1 MRKIKG
7 VFMLFTT
14 AAAVALAAYAA
25 AQVPS
30 HPEVLVPTALVP
42 FSVDITAAQC
52 STSNCSFTFPAV
64 PAGKMLVIK
73 HLSTIIRPQVVGT
86 IFDFAELIASNTED
100 PNIGTRFTF
109 PMTRI
114 GVAGSSFAADTWSAN
129 APLLAFVRAGQS
141 ARVTVVSRNGGAD
154 PSFRQATI
162 SGHLIDA
169 SQ

>member
-14 AAAVALAAYAA
+14 AAAVGSAAHAA
-25 AQVPS
+25 AQTLVPS
-30 HPEVLVPTALVP
+30 NPLVQVP
-42 FSVDITAAQC
+42 FSVDTATAVCSNAQC
-52 STSNCSFTFPAV
+52 TFTFPAV

-73 HLSTIIRPQVVGT
+73 HLSTIIRPNAAA

-109 PMTRI
+109 PMTQI
-114 GVAGSSFAADTWSAN
+114 GVAGSSVLSNTWSAN

-141 ARVTVVSRNGGAD
+141 ARVTVVTRNGGAV
-154 PSFRQATI
+154 PSFHQATI
-162 SGHLIDA
+162 SGHFIDA
-169 SQ
+169 SR